1 MSMRRRDFL
10 GAVGVSAGLAPF
22 VPYFNR
28 RAEAQGFARRFLVV
42 FTGCGTLDS
51 EFYPQ
56 GGEAD
61 FTFKPGSIAEP
72 LAKHRNKLI
81 YPRGMRRLTSGSG
94 AHEKNMGGAL
104 TGSGLVA
111 TNGYPRSASIDQLI
125 AQQLNAPTA
134 FKSLQ
139 FGVQC
144 DSFNPGGNK
153 PVLKSMTYSG
163 SNAVLR
169 PEDDPGVMFNKLML
183 NNAPKPPTGGQVMG
197 PSTEE
202 IARLRARKQSVLDAV
217 RGDLKALSVK
227 IDREDRV
234 KLEQHLEGIA
244 GIEKRLQQPINPSM
258 PGSGACGAP
267 MVTGAGGFS
276 DATARANNTNFPMIL
291 DIQNKLA
298 VAALACDRT
307 RVATLQWS
315 RAFSGVRH
323 EWVGVRE
330 DHHTISHRTG
340 ANDIA
345 MLHKINRWYAE
356 RFAELLSAMDAI
368 PEGSGTLL
376 DNTAVI
382 WVNEANTGN
391 HAANTMPSVIAGSLG
406 GKLKTGPTGRLVQL
420 AGYDWSQVLI
430 TMAHGMGVTGINKLG
445 DLGMKDGPIPGL
457 MT

>member
-1 MSMRRRDFL
+1 MQMSIRRRDFL

-28 RAEAQGFARRFLVV
+28 RAEAQGFAKRLLII
-42 FTGCGTLDS
+42 FTGCGTL
-51 EFYPQ
+51 ENEYYPM
-56 GGEAD
+56 GGETD

-72 LAKHRNKLI
+72 LAKFRNKLI

-153 PVLKSMTYSG
+153 LVLKSMTYSG
-163 SNAVLR
+163 SNAVVR

-183 NNAPKPPTGGQVMG
+183 GNAPRPPAGGMVMG

-217 RGDLKALSVK
+217 RGDLKALSTK

-234 KLEQHLEGIA
+234 KLEQHLEGIG
-244 GIEKRLQQPINPSM
+244 GIEKRLQQPINPVM
-258 PGSGACGAP
+258 PGSGGGGGPTGAQ
-267 MVTGAGGFS
+267 AGGFF
-276 DATARANNTNFPMIL
+276 D
-291 DIQNKLA
+291 
-298 VAALACDRT
+298 
-307 RVATLQWS
+307 
-315 RAFSGVRH
+315 
-323 EWVGVRE
+323 
-330 DHHTISHRTG
+330 
-340 ANDIA
+340 
-345 MLHKINRWYAE
+345 
-356 RFAELLSAMDAI
+356 
-368 PEGSGTLL
+368 
-376 DNTAVI
+376 
-382 WVNEANTGN
+382 
-391 HAANTMPSVIAGSLG
+391 
-406 GKLKTGPTGRLVQL
+406 PTTQGQRRLRRPDGR
-420 AGYDWSQVLI
+420 
-430 TMAHGMGVTGINKLG
+430 
-445 DLGMKDGPIPGL
+445 
-457 MT
+457 